1 MFYKI
6 KTVEPLDNFILYIT
20 FENDIKKY
28 YDLKLLFD
36 KWQEFKIL
44 QDNIKLFSNVKVD
57 NGGYGIS
64 WNEEIDISC
73 NELWENGKEK
83 LDV

>member
-6 KTVEPLDNFILYIT
+6 KKVEPLDNFILYVT
-20 FENDIKKY
+20 FQNDVKKY

-44 QDNIKLFSNVKVD
+44 QDNIKLFFNVKVD
-57 NGGYGIS
+57 NGGYGVS
-64 WNEEIDISC
+64 WNEELDLSC
-73 NELWENGKEK
+73 NELWENGK
-83 LDV
+83 DNI

>member
-6 KTVEPLDNFILYIT
+6 KTVEPLDNFILYVT
-20 FENDIKKY
+20 FENDVKKY

-73 NELWENGKEK
+73 NELWENGKEN

>member
-28 YDLKLLFD
+28 YDLKILFD

>member
-6 KTVEPLDNFILYIT
+6 KTVEPLDNFILYVT
-20 FENDIKKY
+20 FENDVKKY

-36 KWQEFKIL
+36 KWQDFKEL
-44 QDNIKLFSNVKVD
+44 QNNKKLFSNVKVD

-64 WNEEIDISC
+64 WNEELDLSC
-73 NELWENGKEK
+73 NELWENGKED

>member
-28 YDLKLLFD
+28 YDLKILFD
-36 KWQEFKIL
+36 KWQDFKEL
-44 QDNIKLFSNVKVD
+44 QNNKKLFSNVKVD

-64 WNEEIDISC
+64 WNEELDLSC
-73 NELWENGKEK
+73 NELWENGKED
-83 LDV
+83 LDI